1 MGCICLRAARGAL
14 LLALVV
20 CLCFPARA
28 AVWVEGMELDIEL
41 PSGKTI
47 QDNPGG
53 SRIDV
58 GGAQYTCSTAALSCS
73 LPSRPR
79 WKAPTAITIFC

>member
-1 MGCICLRAARGAL
+1 MGCIRLRAALGAL
-14 LLALVV
+14 LLALVI

-28 AVWVEGMELDIEL
+28 AVWVEGMEMDIEL

-47 QDNPGG
+47 QDNPGA

-58 GGAQYTCSTAALSCS
+58 GGAQYTVLDGGVELFSTV
-73 LPSRPR
+73 
-79 WKAPTAITIFC
+79 KATVESTNR